1 MDLDESGEMLLFA
14 GSGRTSAF
22 LALGGDHHPM
32 RVTQLAESLVPHAI
46 GLDDGSPLGAIL
58 CADANGI
65 AAVGFDGG
73 VRWRFDA
80 ARPRHMIRSPDGRR
94 FAAMMQNRTI
104 DVHDAST
111 GARLARVN
119 DAHPGEYGAMRF
131 DAAGE
136 RLAYVTRAQGVDV
149 LDIESGA
156 TCPGLP
162 PGSSEVLTVSFVPD
176 STLLLAS
183 NRLAEYRIAR
193 GHSAFASRSMPHPLD
208 PALWLSCSDDG
219 TIRVWHRDLNQ
230 DLATIAPYG
239 PRQAIR
245 HVDWSRDGSAIH
257 VVGPDRVIRTYTIPV
272 TDRWIDA
279 SRENERTRLATPVV
293 MPVVTPVVTPAV
305 TSTGG

>member
-1 MDLDESGEMLLFA
+1 
-14 GSGRTSAF
+14 
-22 LALGGDHHPM
+22 
-32 RVTQLAESLVPHAI
+32 
-46 GLDDGSPLGAIL
+46 
-58 CADANGI
+58 
-65 AAVGFDGG
+65 
-73 VRWRFDA
+73 
-80 ARPRHMIRSPDGRR
+80 
-94 FAAMMQNRTI
+94 
-104 DVHDAST
+104 
-111 GARLARVN
+111 
-119 DAHPGEYGAMRF
+119 
-131 DAAGE
+131 
-136 RLAYVTRAQGVDV
+136 
-149 LDIESGA
+149 
-156 TCPGLP
+156 
-162 PGSSEVLTVSFVPD
+162 
-176 STLLLAS
+176 
-183 NRLAEYRIAR
+183 
-193 GHSAFASRSMPHPLD
+193 MPHPLD